1 MPAYEGFGALEKS
14 GWANDATASGYVNLF
29 SSASDLAIPKLIAGI
44 DPGAGVLDLCCGQG
58 NVSEALLAGGFQVMG
73 ADFSPTMLAYAR
85 ERVPTGEFVEAD
97 AQDLPFADG
106 DFDAVVCNFGIPH
119 IPDQPRALAQVRRV
133 LRSGGQFAMTSWC
146 GPDVS
151 PTFQVFYSSV
161 QEHGD
166 PHVAMPEGPNFHQFA
181 DETMARA
188 LLADAGFS
196 QESHEQ
202 IDCYWTLASPNELAE
217 IFQQGA
223 PRGGYLLTQQ
233 PDHSR
238 AAIKTAIAAKVRERF
253 AQGDEWHVPIP
264 AALVTATAI

>member
-1 MPAYEGFGALEKS
+1 
-14 GWANDATASGYVNLF
+14 
-29 SSASDLAIPKLIAGI
+29 
-44 DPGAGVLDLCCGQG
+44 VLDLCCGQG
-58 NVSEALLAGGFQVMG
+58 NVSEALLAGGFQVVG
-73 ADFSPTMLAYAR
+73 ADFSPAMLAHAR
-85 ERVPTGEFVEAD
+85 RRVPTGEFVKAD

-119 IPDQPRALAQVRRV
+119 VPDQPRALAQVRRV
-133 LRSGGQFAMTSWC
+133 LRPGGQFAMTSWY

-151 PTFQVFYSSV
+151 PTFQVFYGSV

-181 DETMARA
+181 DETMAKA
-188 LLADAGFS
+188 LLAEAGFS

-202 IDCYWTLASPNELAE
+202 VGCYWTLASPNELAE
-217 IFQQGA
+217 ILQQGA

-238 AAIKTAIAAKVRERF
+238 TAIKTAIAAKVRDRF
-253 AQGDEWHVPIP
+253 SQGDEWHVPIP